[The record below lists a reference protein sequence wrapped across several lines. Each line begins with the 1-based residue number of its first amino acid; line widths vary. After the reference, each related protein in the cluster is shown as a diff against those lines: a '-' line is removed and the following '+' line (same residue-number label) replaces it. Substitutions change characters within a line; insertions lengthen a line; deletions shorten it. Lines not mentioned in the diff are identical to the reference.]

1 MNSRSGLR
9 VIVAAMVLIVS
20 VVALSRIFTG
30 MWGGKMEGAAAP
42 APIAVRPDMT
52 VGQFGRENRLFRI
65 GASAGLREPEAE
77 RSGEEDRGYRHPW
90 R

>member
-42 APIAVRPDMT
+42 APLRSAVGRPLKLPT
-52 VGQFGRENRLFRI
+52 HTARVY
-65 GASAGLREPEAE
+65 
-77 RSGEEDRGYRHPW
+77 SGV
-90 R
+90 